1 MKKIFYTL
9 ILALAATTASAQGIK
24 IIKTD
29 GTTIDIPAAEL
40 SRIEAYDAPA
50 EAPFYEG
57 QWQMHEFV
65 TTAEEVNETMWG
77 GMLTQGEAYPE
88 FNAADKLTFA
98 NGKLTPELK
107 SRLKNF
113 FIGEAEYEEAGT
125 LTLHID
131 FLTTA
136 ELTLLKVKG
145 VNRNFDAA
153 TVSEDK
159 EAYIGVRLLEDED
172 ADEAGVYLLDVYLI
186 DFQSTSFF
194 PEFNDYNIYDT
205 EKPVATSS
213 GTFINFTMKK
223 AE

>member
-9 ILALAATTASAQGIK
+9 IIALAATTASAQGIK
-24 IIKTD
+24 IVKTD
-29 GTTIDIPAAEL
+29 GSTIDIPAAEL

-57 QWQMHEFV
+57 EWQMNAFV
-65 TTAEEVNETMWG
+65 TTAEGINEVWG
-77 GMLTQGEAYPE
+77 NILTNGEAYPE

-98 NGKLTPELK
+98 DGKLTPALQ
-107 SRLKNF
+107 SRLKNY
-113 FIGEAEYEEAGT
+113 FIGEATYEEAGT
-125 LTLHID
+125 FTLHID

-136 ELTLLKVKG
+136 ELTLLKVNG

-153 TVSEDK
+153 SVSDDK

-172 ADEAGVYLLDVYLI
+172 AEEAGTYLLDVYLI
-186 DFQSTSFF
+186 DFKSTSFF
-194 PEFNDYNIYDT
+194 PEFVDFFIYDD
-205 EKPVATSS
+205 EKPVASSS